1 MGGKAS
7 RDKGANFEREIVN
20 WHKDRGVD
28 AERIPL
34 SGAVK
39 GNYSG
44 DIKSGPQLAL
54 LAECKRRARAYQDL
68 YDALDQDDSDMLFV
82 RRDRGRTLVVLPIE
96 TYEAVL
102 EWLGWIDKKG
112 QGDDVS

>member
-7 RDKGANFEREIVN
+7 RDKGANFEREVVN
-20 WHKDRGVD
+20 WHKERNVE

-44 DIKSGPQLAL
+44 DLKIGPQQAL
-54 LAECKRRARAYQDL
+54 LAECKRRARAWQDL
-68 YDALDQDDSDMLFV
+68 YDALDQDNSDMLFI
-82 RRDRGRTLVVLPIE
+82 RKDRERTLVVLPLE
-96 TYEAVL
+96 TYEAFL
-102 EWLGWIDKKG
+102 EWIGWKEK
-112 QGDDVS
+112 

>member
-7 RDKGANFEREIVN
+7 RDKGANFEREVVN
-20 WHKDRGVD
+20 WHKDRNVE

-44 DIKSGPQLAL
+44 DLKIGPQQAL
-54 LAECKRRARAYQDL
+54 LAECKRRSRAWQDL
-68 YDALDQDDSDMLFV
+68 YDALDQDNSDMLFI
-82 RRDRGRTLVVLPIE
+82 RKDRERTLVVLPLE
-96 TYEAVL
+96 TYEAFL
-102 EWLGWIDKKG
+102 EWIGWKEK
-112 QGDDVS
+112 

>member
-7 RDKGANFEREIVN
+7 RDKGANFEREVVN
-20 WHKDRGVD
+20 WHKDRNVE

-44 DIKSGPQLAL
+44 DLKIGPQQAL
-54 LAECKRRARAYQDL
+54 LAECKRRSRAWQDL
-68 YDALDQDDSDMLFV
+68 YDALAQDNSDMLFI
-82 RRDRGRTLVVLPIE
+82 RKDRERTLVVLPLE
-96 TYEAVL
+96 TYEAFL
-102 EWLGWIDKKG
+102 EWIGWKEK
-112 QGDDVS
+112 

>member
-7 RDKGANFEREIVN
+7 RDKGANFEREVVN
-20 WHKDRGVD
+20 WHKDRNVE

-44 DIKSGPQLAL
+44 DLKIGPQQAL
-54 LAECKRRARAYQDL
+54 LAECKRRSRAWQDL
-68 YDALDQDDSDMLFV
+68 YDALDLDNSDMLFI
-82 RRDRGRTLVVLPIE
+82 RKDRERTLVVLPLE
-96 TYEAVL
+96 TYEAFL
-102 EWLGWIDKKG
+102 EWIGWKEK
-112 QGDDVS
+112 

>member
-7 RDKGANFEREIVN
+7 REKGANFEREVVN
-20 WHKDRGVD
+20 WHKDRNVE

-44 DIKSGPQLAL
+44 DLKIGPQQAL
-54 LAECKRRARAYQDL
+54 LAECKRRARAWQDL
-68 YDALDQDDSDMLFV
+68 YDALDQDNSDMLFI
-82 RRDRGRTLVVLPIE
+82 RKDRERTLVVLPLE
-96 TYEAVL
+96 TYEAFL
-102 EWLGWIDKKG
+102 EWIGWKEK
-112 QGDDVS
+112 

>member
-7 RDKGANFEREIVN
+7 RGKGANFEREIVN
-20 WHKDRGVD
+20 WHKARNVD

-44 DIKSGPQLAL
+44 DLKIGPEQAL
-54 LAECKRRARAYQDL
+54 LAECKRRARAWQDL
-68 YDALDQDDSDMLFV
+68 YDALDQDGSDMLFI
-82 RRDRGRTLVVLPIE
+82 RKDRERTLVVLPLE
-96 TYEAVL
+96 TYEAFL
-102 EWLGWIDKKG
+102 EWIGWKEK
-112 QGDDVS
+112 

>member
-20 WHKDRGVD
+20 WHKARNVD

-44 DIKSGPQLAL
+44 DLKIGPEQAL
-54 LAECKRRARAYQDL
+54 LAECKRRARAWQDL
-68 YDALDQDDSDMLFV
+68 YDALDQDESDMLFI
-82 RRDRGRTLVVLPIE
+82 RKDRERTLVVLPLE
-96 TYEAVL
+96 TYEAFL
-102 EWLGWIDKKG
+102 EWIGWKEK
-112 QGDDVS
+112 

>member
-20 WHKDRGVD
+20 LHKSWGVD

-44 DIKSGPQLAL
+44 DLKIGPQQAL

-68 YDALDQDDSDMLFV
+68 YDALDQDGSDMLFV
-82 RRDRGRTLVVLPIE
+82 RKDLERTLVVLPIE
-96 TYEAVL
+96 TYETFL
-102 EWLGWIDKKG
+102 EWIGWKKTTEE
-112 QGDDVS
+112 

>member
-7 RDKGANFEREIVN
+7 RDKGANFEREVVN
-20 WHKDRGVD
+20 WHKDRNVE

-44 DIKSGPQLAL
+44 DLKIGPQQAL
-54 LAECKRRARAYQDL
+54 LAECKRRSRAWQDL
-68 YDALDQDDSDMLFV
+68 YDALDPDNSDMLFI
-82 RRDRGRTLVVLPIE
+82 RKDRERTLVVLPLE
-96 TYEAVL
+96 TYEAFL
-102 EWLGWIDKKG
+102 EWIGWKEK
-112 QGDDVS
+112 